1 MKLWSLRLV
10 RFYWISIGA
19 CQGGINSQL
28 PVMSLC
34 LSYRVDVI
42 TILEITV
49 RLWRPN
55 YQARSLSLSL
65 PVSLVVSSSLQALLL
80 NQVHPAVISWPVEP
94 N

>member
-80 NQVHPAVISWPVEP
+80 
-94 N
+94 